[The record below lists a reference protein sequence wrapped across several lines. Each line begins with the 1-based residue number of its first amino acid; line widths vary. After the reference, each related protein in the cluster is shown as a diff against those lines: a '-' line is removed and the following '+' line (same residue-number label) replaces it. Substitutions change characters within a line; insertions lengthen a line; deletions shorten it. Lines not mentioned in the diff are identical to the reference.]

1 VGLNPDQAKTKDYKI
16 GICCFSAKHAALRRK
31 SRLAGSKVV
40 ARRFDLDRVYYIKC
54 IMYVYFLF
62 LLYNNHNK
70 FQVHVLK
77 SLIEVQEY
85 YKQKTHQKQTEEK
98 LQNLKH
104 KLNVSS
110 DDELSVRD

>member
-1 VGLNPDQAKTKDYKI
+1 
-16 GICCFSAKHAALRRK
+16 
-31 SRLAGSKVV
+31 
-40 ARRFDLDRVYYIKC
+40 
-54 IMYVYFLF
+54 MYFLF
-62 LLYNNHNK
+62 LLYYNHNK

-104 KLNVSS
+104 KLNVGS
-110 DDELSVRD
+110 DDELSEEERDSQKSDDLDNLSISELSESGGYMIFLIILLEPSSS